1 MAVCLFERLSVCL
14 YVCMYICFLVI
25 AIKFNFFLAYY
36 DDMEFPPESGS
47 QEICG
52 SDAVCQTG
60 GML

>member
-1 MAVCLFERLSVCL
+1 M
-14 YVCMYICFLVI
+14 YGMYICFLVI